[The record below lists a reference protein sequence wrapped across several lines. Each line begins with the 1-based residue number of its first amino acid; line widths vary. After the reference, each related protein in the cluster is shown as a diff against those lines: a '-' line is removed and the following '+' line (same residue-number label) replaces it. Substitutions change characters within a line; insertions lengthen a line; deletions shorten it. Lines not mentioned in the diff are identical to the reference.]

1 MTFSVDFTGKVALVT
16 GAGDGIGR
24 AAALTFAKAGAA
36 VFINDINPDRVE
48 RIVAE
53 ITEAGGRAAG
63 LMADVANK
71 FQASATVE
79 MCRDKFGAVN
89 LLVNAA
95 GVEKPGSIFRLD
107 EYDWRRVIEV
117 NMTGPFFMCQLVGRV
132 MADEGGG
139 AIVNVASVYG
149 HPLTK
154 LNNAVYGA
162 SKAGLIGFTRE
173 MAREFAPMGVRVN
186 AVCPGDVQETAAQQ
200 VEPANLLGRVG
211 TPEEVADV
219 IAFLC
224 SDGARF
230 ITGQALHVDGGLAT
244 V

>member
-1 MTFSVDFTGKVALVT
+1 MTFSVDFSDKVALVT

-24 AAALTFAKAGAA
+24 AAALAFAKAGAA

-53 ITEAGGRAAG
+53 ITELGGRVAG

-79 MCRDKFGAVN
+79 ACRDKFGAVN

-186 AVCPGDVQETAAQQ
+186 AVCPGDVQETATQQ

-224 SDGARF
+224 SAGARF